1 MEIGV
6 KRKEGFLAAL
16 NESGIDV
23 KDFSVQI
30 CDSHDH
36 ALRLM
41 PELFSR
47 HNNIDGIFAVNDL
60 TAVGAMKAVK
70 MINKKVPEDIAIS
83 GFTNS
88 FISNITDPELTTID
102 QKGFEMGQHAA
113 RMLLKRIKSDE
124 NYGPVTTIL
133 NTELVVRKSSLRKK

>member
-1 MEIGV
+1 M
-6 KRKEGFLAAL
+6 AAL
-16 NESGIDV
+16 NESNMDI
-23 KDFSVQI
+23 KDYSVQI

-36 ALRLM
+36 ALRLI
-41 PELFSR
+41 PELFGR

-60 TAVGAMKAVK
+60 TAVGAMIAVK
-70 MINKKVPEDIAIS
+70 MINKKVPEDIAIT

-88 FISNITDPELTTID
+88 FISYIADPELTTID

-133 NTELVVRKSSLRKK
+133 NTELVIRKSSIRKR